1 MDINRGNL
9 GWHHHTFLIANMSK
23 CVTRNQCDQKGERFI
38 CSIGIIAVLNNFVYA
53 SSETSR
59 QSVAADEKKYIVI

>member
-1 MDINRGNL
+1 
-9 GWHHHTFLIANMSK
+9 MSK

-38 CSIGIIAVLNNFVYA
+38 CSIGIIAVLNNVVYA
-53 SSETSR
+53 GSETSR